1 MGAVCAAKGN
11 KAVAATKITVSGA
24 LHEINVSWMHLLVDI
39 PIKVLYGLTYISKV
53 TAILGIV
60 QPYFFTS
67 FTSRAGMTGG
77 RFNGSFQLLNIQEG
91 FRRVHNYLGVGLL
104 RCRSIRVF

>member
-1 MGAVCAAKGN
+1 MQ
-11 KAVAATKITVSGA
+11 
-24 LHEINVSWMHLLVDI
+24 LLVDI
-39 PIKVLYGLTYISKV
+39 QTKVLYGLTYGSKI
-53 TAILGIV
+53 TAVLGIE

-91 FRRVHNYLGVGLL
+91 FRRVHNYLGVELL